1 VACAV
6 AGPSPLA
13 PEAPV
18 GGADSVGVAA
28 ADEVGSFE
36 PLRMALVWIVGFSLM
51 GSVGAIALAG
61 SFLLFPEK
69 TRRILIPC
77 LISYATGTLLG
88 AAFLGLIPHALDRIP
103 ASPALST
110 VLIGVVLFF
119 VLEKLVV
126 WRHCHNQQCE
136 VHGTAGPLLLVGDAF
151 HNFVDGVIIATTF
164 VTSIP
169 LGLATSLSVVAHE
182 VPQEVGDLAILLE
195 SGYSRQRA
203 LAYNTLSGLSTLPG
217 AIIAYLTLQEIQRIT
232 PYIMALSAASF
243 VYIAIADLV
252 PSLHRH
258 TGPGS
263 SVRQLT
269 LMLAGI
275 GTIALFH
282 LGR

>member
-1 VACAV
+1 M
-6 AGPSPLA
+6 
-13 PEAPV
+13 
-18 GGADSVGVAA
+18 
-28 ADEVGSFE
+28 
-36 PLRMALVWIVGFSLM
+36 RLVYIVGFSLL
-51 GSVGAIALAG
+51 GSVGAIVLAG

-88 AAFLGLIPHALDRIP
+88 AAFLGLIPHALASIP

-110 VLIGVVLFF
+110 VLIGIVLFF

-136 VHGTAGPLLLVGDAF
+136 VHGTAGPLLLVGDVF
-151 HNFVDGVIIATTF
+151 HNFGDGVIIAVSF
-164 VTSIP
+164 VVSVP
-169 LGLATSLSVVAHE
+169 LGIATSMSVIAHE
-182 VPQEVGDLAILLE
+182 IPQEVGDLAILLE
-195 SGYSRQRA
+195 SGYSRKRA
-203 LAYNTLSGLSTLPG
+203 FVYNILSSLSTLPG
-217 AIIAYLTLQEIQRIT
+217 AVLAYLTLQEIQSIT

-243 VYIAIADLV
+243 IYIAVADLV
-252 PSLHRH
+252 PNLHRH
-258 TGPGS
+258 TGLGS
-263 SVRQLT
+263 SLRQLA